1 MGIATELSKEEEMAS
16 GIGVPNIA
24 KNVNEVSQLPLLQLH
39 WGTIWE
45 KKYDV
50 EVDYYVKID
59 MLL

>member
-39 WGTIWE
+39 
-45 KKYDV
+45 
-50 EVDYYVKID
+50 
-59 MLL
+59 